1 MIAPVVKSPMFA
13 EFFTPIFMTMKE
25 NVFQKLIL
33 EITLISQNPCK
44 SMLFD
49 DFS

>member
-1 MIAPVVKSPMFA
+1 MIAPVVKSTRFA
-13 EFFTPIFMTMKE
+13 EFFTPILMTMKA
-25 NVFQKLIL
+25 NVFQKVIL
-33 EITLISQNPCK
+33 EITLISQNTCI